1 MSLRHSLQ
9 NAVALTLLAA
19 APVSVVGVSE
29 KLIDLMDAL
38 QCSDGQICG
47 PVGFDLI
54 WYSRT
59 TRLSSLSSS
68 LRSFQVAVNC
78 TFNSSRGSTVGTDFG
93 RRALALRTPPDSLT
107 RLRFTRSF
115 QWLEIT
121 DNSNMTQYASST
133 PNVTTSDLPDPVPPP
148 YSLTSTVY
156 AAPANNGTCFSRSPT
171 LPASC
176 GPPGSDECLIEPT
189 IFDIEW
195 LLFGE
200 LVCSGSF
207 PKGGTTSLNDV
218 VPPPGSVTVIATKQ
232 CKDYLYTPPWYASVT
247 DQWGNKWA
255 LQTSQEEMADDAA
268 WAANLDAVVW
278 PEGWVGWE
286 NVTLTTN
293 RTHVSYLMG
302 DICWSFV
309 LRDSQDNTWHMYE
322 YPEKIGALC

>member
-1 MSLRHSLQ
+1 
-9 NAVALTLLAA
+9 
-19 APVSVVGVSE
+19 
-29 KLIDLMDAL
+29 
-38 QCSDGQICG
+38 
-47 PVGFDLI
+47 
-54 WYSRT
+54 
-59 TRLSSLSSS
+59 
-68 LRSFQVAVNC
+68 
-78 TFNSSRGSTVGTDFG
+78 
-93 RRALALRTPPDSLT
+93 
-107 RLRFTRSF
+107 
-115 QWLEIT
+115 
-121 DNSNMTQYASST
+121 MTQYASIT
-133 PNVTTSDLPDPVPPP
+133 PDVTASDLPDPLTPP
-148 YSLTSTVY
+148 YSLSANDY

-232 CKDYLYTPPWYASVT
+232 CKDYLYVPPWYASVT